1 MPTDGRTDGHVTT
14 SRAPLIVWNSKMML
28 MAYLYFF
35 FYYRPVSSNNTNS
48 SSVSNFDWF
57 FMVGIEK
64 KNLNFIIIVAN
75 NLTI

>member
-1 MPTDGRTDGHVTT
+1 MPTDGRTDGHVPT

-35 FYYRPVSSNNTNS
+35 FSITDLFHQTIQIRRLFLISTGSS
-48 SSVSNFDWF
+48 WF
-57 FMVGIEK
+57 VLK
-64 KNLNFIIIVAN
+64 KILNFIIIVAN